1 MKNSDQGKSPT
12 WLIVKRILFG
22 AGFVLMAGY
31 VLASN
36 EPPPLSD
43 SVTFLCAVFLIFLSL
58 WWKRLYSYRYHDALI
73 VTAILMAMWLASWI
87 RRGPYTLVY
96 GVIAA
101 LHSILM
107 LAFLYLNMGEESA
120 EAE

>member
-36 EPPPLSD
+36 EPPALSD
-43 SVTFLCAVFLIFLSL
+43 SVTFLCTAFLIFLSL
-58 WWKRLYSYRYHDALI
+58 WWKRLYSYPYYDALI
-73 VTAILMAMWLASWI
+73 ATAIPMAMFLASWI
-87 RRGPYTLVY
+87 RHGPYTAVY

-101 LHSILM
+101 PLLVLM
-107 LAFLYLNMGEESA
+107 PAFLYLNRGEESTK
-120 EAE
+120 EE